1 MKAINPK
8 DVSVR
13 ELHGYLLSAVAP
25 RPIAFA
31 STIDEDGR
39 PNLAPFSFFNIF
51 SVNPPIAIFSPAR
64 RGRDNTTKHTFE
76 NVKTVAEAVINI
88 VTYDMVQQ
96 CSLASAEF
104 PEGVSEF
111 EKSGLTPIDSDLV
124 RPKRVKESPV
134 QLECRVNEVIE
145 LGQNGGA
152 GNLVVCEILKVHI
165 SEDVL
170 NAEGK
175 IDPLKMD
182 QVGRCGGNW
191 YSRVNA
197 ASMFEV
203 EKPLARMGIG
213 VDGIPED
220 IRLSKVLTGNDLGIL
235 GSVESLPNE
244 TDVNEYK
251 LIELAEVFME
261 LEDDQHALEQKLH
274 DMAHDQLLAGK
285 AEEAWKTLLTFNNR

>member
-1 MKAINPK
+1 MKTIDPK
-8 DVSVR
+8 EVTTS
-13 ELHGYLLSAVAP
+13 ELHGYLLNAVAP

-31 STIDEDGR
+31 STIDEEGR
-39 PNLAPFSFFNIF
+39 PNLAPFSFFNVF
-51 SVNPPIAIFSPAR
+51 SANPPIAIFSPAR

-76 NVKTVAEAVINI
+76 NVKKVREAVINV

-96 CSLASAEF
+96 CSLASTDF

-111 EKSGLTPIDSDLV
+111 EKTGLTPIDSDLIK
-124 RPKRVKESPV
+124 PKRIKESPV
-134 QLECRVNEVIE
+134 QLECRVNDVVE

-152 GNLVVCEILKVHI
+152 GNLVICEVLRVHV

-191 YSRVNA
+191 YNRVNA
-197 ASMFEV
+197 DSMFEV

-220 IRLSKVLTGNDLGIL
+220 IRMSSVLTGNDLGKL
-235 GSVESLPNE
+235 GKVETLPNE
-244 TDVNEYK
+244 TDVNEHK
-251 LIELAEVFME
+251 LIELAEIFMD
-261 LEDDQHALEQKLH
+261 LEDNQPALEQRLH
-274 DMAHDQLLAGK
+274 ELAREQLASG
-285 AEEAWKTLLTFNNR
+285 EVNTAWKTLLTFNNR

>member
-1 MKAINPK
+1 MKTINPK
-8 DVSVR
+8 DVSIG

-31 STIDEDGR
+31 STIDEEGR
-39 PNLAPFSFFNIF
+39 PNLAPFSFFNVF

-76 NVKTVAEAVINI
+76 NVKNVAEAVINI

-96 CSLASAEF
+96 CSLASTDF

-134 QLECRVNEVIE
+134 QLECRVNQVIE
-145 LGQNGGA
+145 LGQEGGA
-152 GNLVVCEILKVHI
+152 GNLVVCEILKIHI

-170 NAEGK
+170 DADGK
-175 IDPLKMD
+175 VDPLKMD

-213 VDGIPED
+213 VDGIPDD

-235 GSVESLPNE
+235 GNVETLPNE

-261 LEDDQHALEQKLH
+261 LEDDQIALEQKLH
-274 DMAHDQLLAGK
+274 ELAHDQLLAGK

>member
-1 MKAINPK
+1 MKTIDPK
-8 DVSVR
+8 EVATS
-13 ELHGYLLSAVAP
+13 ELHGYLLTAVAP

-31 STIDEDGR
+31 STIDEEGR
-39 PNLAPFSFFNIF
+39 SNLAPFSFFNVF
-51 SVNPPIAIFSPAR
+51 SANPPIAIFSPAR
-64 RGRDNTTKHTFE
+64 RGRDNTTKHTLE
-76 NVKTVAEAVINI
+76 NVKKVREVVINV
-88 VTYDMVQQ
+88 VTYGMVQQ
-96 CSLASAEF
+96 CSLASTDF

-111 EKSGLTPIDSDLV
+111 EKTGLTPIDSDLIQ
-124 RPKRVKESPV
+124 PKRIKESPV
-134 QLECRVNEVIE
+134 QLECRVNDVVE

-152 GNLVVCEILKVHI
+152 GNLVICEVLRVHV

-191 YSRVNA
+191 YNRVNV

-220 IRLSKVLTGNDLGIL
+220 IRMSTVLTGNDLGKL
-235 GSVESLPNE
+235 GNVEALPNE
-244 TDVNEYK
+244 NDVNEYK
-251 LIELAEVFME
+251 LIELAEIFMD
-261 LEDDQHALEQKLH
+261 LEDNQPALEQRLH
-274 DMAHDQLLAGK
+274 ELAHEQLASG
-285 AEEAWKTLLTFNNR
+285 EVYTAWKTLLTFNNR

>member
-1 MKAINPK
+1 MKTIDPK
-8 DVSVR
+8 EVTTS
-13 ELHGYLLSAVAP
+13 ELHGYLLTAVSP

-31 STIDEDGR
+31 STVDEEGR
-39 PNLAPFSFFNIF
+39 SNLAPFSFFNVF
-51 SVNPPIAIFSPAR
+51 SANPPIAIFSPAR
-64 RGRDNTTKHTFE
+64 RGRDNTTKHTLE
-76 NVKTVAEAVINI
+76 NVKKVREAVINV

-96 CSLASAEF
+96 CSLASTDF
-104 PEGVSEF
+104 PEGISEF
-111 EKSGLTPIDSDLV
+111 EKTGLTPIDSDLIQ
-124 RPKRVKESPV
+124 PKRIKESPV
-134 QLECRVNEVIE
+134 QLECRVNDVVE

-152 GNLVVCEILKVHI
+152 GNLVICEVLRVHV

-191 YSRVNA
+191 YNRVNV

-220 IRLSKVLTGNDLGIL
+220 IRMSSVLTGNDLGKL
-235 GSVESLPNE
+235 GNVEALPNE

-251 LIELAEVFME
+251 LIELAEIFMD
-261 LEDDQHALEQKLH
+261 LEDNQPALEQRLH
-274 DMAHDQLLAGK
+274 ELAHEQLASG
-285 AEEAWKTLLTFNNR
+285 EVYTAWKTLLTFNNR